1 MAGNEKAR
9 HTIWLTN
16 DTWDLVGE
24 DYRRDNCEARNE
36 YIEKAIRFYSGY
48 LRCENDTAFW
58 PKILLSVMEGSM
70 GVIASRIGKLLFKL
84 AVEEAMMMHILSWD
98 SDVDQETLR
107 RLRTRCVNDVKSTN
121 GQISFNEIL
130 QFQKEP

>member
-1 MAGNEKAR
+1 
-9 HTIWLTN
+9 
-16 DTWDLVGE
+16 
-24 DYRRDNCEARNE
+24 
-36 YIEKAIRFYSGY
+36 
-48 LRCENDTAFW
+48 
-58 PKILLSVMEGSM
+58 
-70 GVIASRIGKLLFKL
+70 
-84 AVEEAMMMHILSWD
+84 MHILSWD